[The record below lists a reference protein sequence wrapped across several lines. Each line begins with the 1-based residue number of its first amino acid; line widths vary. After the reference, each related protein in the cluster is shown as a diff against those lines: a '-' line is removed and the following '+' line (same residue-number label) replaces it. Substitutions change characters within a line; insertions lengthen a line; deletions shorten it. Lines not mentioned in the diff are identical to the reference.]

1 MTDTKAGS
9 PMAMSSASTHAEAA
23 HAPDRRTILKG
34 AAGAAGLLAAARMVL
49 PGGAFAQMAGP
60 EIKGTKLGYIALT
73 DAAPLVIAK
82 EKGFFTKHGLPD
94 MDISKQ
100 ASWGATRDNMALGL
114 ARNGIDGGHILR
126 PKTHMYAAGTV
137 MQNNQPLPMY
147 TLLNLNNDCQ
157 GISVSNEY
165 KDLNIQKDASPLK
178 EAFARKKA
186 AGKELTAAM
195 TFPGGTHDLWI
206 RYWLAAG
213 GIDPDTDIKVITVPP
228 PQMVA
233 NMKVGNMDCFC
244 VGEPWNEQLVNQN
257 IGYTALTT
265 GELWSNHP
273 EKILGMRA
281 DFVDT
286 NPRATQAILM
296 AVMEAQM
303 WCEKAENKQEMA
315 EIVGRRQWFNVPVA
329 DIIGRIRG
337 EINYG
342 LGRKVTDPKLAMKFW
357 GENGAVSYPWKSLDT
372 WFITE
377 NIRWGKFPVN
387 TDIKA
392 LVDRTNRADL
402 WGAAAKSLGLANA
415 PSGDSRG
422 TETFFDGMTFDP
434 ANPMAYLKALKI
446 KRAAV

>member
-1 MTDTKAGS
+1 MKK
-9 PMAMSSASTHAEAA
+9 PSSFLSVR
-23 HAPDRRTILKG
+23 PVSRRSVLKG
-34 AAGAAGLLAAARMVL
+34 LSHIGLIAAAKAAL
-49 PGGAFAQMAGP
+49 PSGAFAQGAGP
-60 EIKGTKLGYIALT
+60 EVKGTRLGYIALT
-73 DAAPLVIAK
+73 DAAPLIIAK
-82 EKGFFTKHGLPD
+82 EKGMFAKFGVPD
-94 MDISKQ
+94 MDIAKQ
-100 ASWGATRDNMALGL
+100 ASWGATRDNMALGTK
-114 ARNGIDGGHILR
+114 ANGIDGGHILR
-126 PKTHMYAAGTV
+126 PKTHLYATGQV
-137 MQNNQPLPMY
+137 MQNKLSLPMY
-147 TLLNLNNDCQ
+147 TLLNLNENCQ
-157 GISVSNEY
+157 GISISNEY
-165 KDLNIQKDASPLK
+165 KDLKIGKDSSPLK

-213 GIDPDTDIKVITVPP
+213 GIDPDNDIKVITVPP

-244 VGEPWNEQLVNQN
+244 VGEPWNEQLVNQD

-265 GELWSNHP
+265 SELWPNHP

-281 DFVDT
+281 DWVDA
-286 NPRATQAILM
+286 NPKATQAILM

-342 LGRKVTDPKLAMKFW
+342 LGRKVSDPKLAMKFW
-357 GENGAVSYPWKSLDT
+357 GEKGEVSYPWKSLDT
-372 WFITE
+372 WFVAE
-377 NIRWGKFPVN
+377 NIRWSKFEPGI
-387 TDIKA
+387 DIKA
-392 LVDRTNRADL
+392 LVDRTNRSDL
-402 WGAAAKSLGLANA
+402 WREAAKSLGVTGA

-422 TETFFDGMTFDP
+422 VETFFDGVKFDP
-434 ANPMAYLKALKI
+434 ADPMGYLKSLKI
-446 KRAAV
+446 KRVSV

>member
-1 MTDTKAGS
+1 MPPIAGRS
-9 PMAMSSASTHAEAA
+9 SKVPQGLQAFWPLPGWRCQAALSRRWRDRRSRARSSATS
-23 HAPDRRTILKG
+23 R
-34 AAGAAGLLAAARMVL
+34 
-49 PGGAFAQMAGP
+49 
-60 EIKGTKLGYIALT
+60 LT

-402 WGAAAKSLGLANA
+402 WSAAAKSLGLANA

-422 TETFFDGMTFDP
+422 IETFFDGMTFDP